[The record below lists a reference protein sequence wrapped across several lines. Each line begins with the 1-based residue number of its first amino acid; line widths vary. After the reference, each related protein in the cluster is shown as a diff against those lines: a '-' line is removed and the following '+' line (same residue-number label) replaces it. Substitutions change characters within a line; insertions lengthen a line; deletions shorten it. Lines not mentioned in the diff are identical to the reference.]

1 LPDPNNYTTAALPR
15 FVFTNKSDV
24 DDVNGAIIVRNAWDF
39 GDPILLTDTSSAENP
54 SYYYSTDTAT
64 YCANLEVTTNHGCIN
79 DTTVCVVV
87 GPDLIVFIPNA
98 FTPNV
103 SGPDQNEG
111 FRAIISGEKTM
122 ELTIFDRWG
131 EILFQTTEK
140 DEQWN
145 GMYKGIL
152 AQQDVY
158 AYQLKVTTLD
168 DELYTYTGTVT
179 LIR

>member
-1 LPDPNNYTTAALPR
+1 
-15 FVFTNKSDV
+15 
-24 DDVNGAIIVRNAWDF
+24 
-39 GDPILLTDTSSAENP
+39 
-54 SYYYSTDTAT
+54 
-64 YCANLEVTTNHGCIN
+64 
-79 DTTVCVVV
+79 
-87 GPDLIVFIPNA
+87 
-98 FTPNV
+98 
-103 SGPDQNEG
+103 
-111 FRAIISGEKTM
+111 M